1 MSESKVKSKLGASY
15 WKLWSATG
23 ISNLG
28 DGITSVAYPWLASA
42 VTRSPL
48 LIALSAVVSRLPW
61 LIFTLHAGVI
71 TDRFNRKHIIVAMDT
86 LRGILTITVGVF
98 VFLEKDSLPSLSE
111 LTSLTYLETNYS
123 LYFVILITAFLFGLA
138 EVLRDNSAQTMMP
151 AVVEDKNLEKANGRM
166 WSAESLTNSFI
177 GPPVGSFIIAI
188 AIFLPFFVD
197 AATFFIAAALIAAM
211 KPTVKSFS
219 PESKSGPI
227 NFKAEI
233 KEGFAWLWSHT
244 LLRPMAIILG
254 LLNGIG
260 SLTGAVFI
268 LFAQEVLDTT
278 VFIFAILGT
287 AGAVGGIAGGILG
300 PKVAEKI
307 GSGRSLALALFSMPL
322 TTLLTGI
329 TSQWYLVWVLV
340 ALGSFTAVLW
350 NVVTVS
356 LRQSLI
362 PTNILGR
369 VNSVYRF
376 FAWGTIPIGSLLG
389 GGLVAALQG
398 PLGREMAFRSIYFV
412 GAFLGFL
419 LFIYAIRVLTTEAID
434 RARAAGAGHGR
445 VRERVG
451 QRVIQP
457 RPLRQGA

>member
-1 MSESKVKSKLGASY
+1 MSESKAKSKLGASY

-86 LRGILTITVGVF
+86 LRGILTIAVGVF

-111 LTSLTYLETNYS
+111 LTSLTNLETNYS

-138 EVLRDNSAQTMMP
+138 EVLRDNSAQTLMP

-340 ALGSFTAVLW
+340 AIGSFTAVLW

-376 FAWGTIPIGSLLG
+376 FAWGTIPIGTLLG
-389 GGLVAALQG
+389 GGFVSLLAG

-434 RARAAGAGHGR
+434 RARAAGSA
-445 VRERVG
+445 
-451 QRVIQP
+451 P
-457 RPLRQGA
+457 

>member
-1 MSESKVKSKLGASY
+1 MSESKAKSKLGASY

-86 LRGILTITVGVF
+86 LRGILTIAVGVF

-111 LTSLTYLETNYS
+111 LTSLTNLETNYS

-177 GPPVGSFIIAI
+177 GPPIGSFIIAI

-254 LLNGIG
+254 LLNGIAA
-260 SLTGAVFI
+260 LTGAIFI

-287 AGAVGGIAGGILG
+287 AGAVGGILGGLLA
-300 PKVAEKI
+300 PKISEKI
-307 GSGRSLALALFSMPL
+307 GSGRSLALALAVEPL
-322 TTLLTGI
+322 GMLLIGL
-329 TSQWYLVWVLV
+329 SSRWYIVWVLV
-340 ALGSFTAVLW
+340 AAEAFTAVVW

-362 PTNILGR
+362 PTNLLGR

-434 RARAAGAGHGR
+434 RARAAGSA
-445 VRERVG
+445 
-451 QRVIQP
+451 P
-457 RPLRQGA
+457 

>member
-1 MSESKVKSKLGASY
+1 MKASKVKTKLGASY

-28 DGITSVAYPWLASA
+28 DGITSIAYPWLASA

-71 TDRFNRKHIIVAMDT
+71 TDRFNRKHIIVAMDS
-86 LRGILTITVGVF
+86 LRGLLTIAVGLF
-98 VFLEKDSLPSLSE
+98 VYFERNSLPSLNE
-111 LTSLTYLETNYS
+111 LTSLTNLQTNYT
-123 LYFVILITAFLFGLA
+123 LYTVILITAFLFGLA
-138 EVLRDNSAQTMMP
+138 EVLRDNSAQTLMP

-177 GPPVGSFIIAI
+177 GPPIGSFIIAI
-188 AIFLPFFVD
+188 AIFLPFFID
-197 AATFFIAAALIAAM
+197 AATFFFAAALIASM

-219 PESKSGPI
+219 PEAKTGPI

-233 KEGFAWLWSHT
+233 KEGFSWLWSHT

-254 LLNGIG
+254 LLNGIAA
-260 SLTGAVFI
+260 LTGAIFI

-287 AGAVGGIAGGILG
+287 AGAVGGILGGLLG
-300 PKVAEKI
+300 PKISEKI
-307 GSGRSLALALFSMPL
+307 GSGRSLALALAVEPL
-322 TTLLTGI
+322 GMLLIGI
-329 TSQWYLVWVLV
+329 SSQWYFVWILV
-340 ALGSFTAVLW
+340 AIEAFTAVVW

-362 PTNILGR
+362 PTNLLGR

-389 GGLVAALQG
+389 GALVAALQG

-434 RARAAGAGHGR
+434 RARAAGSAS
-445 VRERVG
+445 
-451 QRVIQP
+451 
-457 RPLRQGA
+457 